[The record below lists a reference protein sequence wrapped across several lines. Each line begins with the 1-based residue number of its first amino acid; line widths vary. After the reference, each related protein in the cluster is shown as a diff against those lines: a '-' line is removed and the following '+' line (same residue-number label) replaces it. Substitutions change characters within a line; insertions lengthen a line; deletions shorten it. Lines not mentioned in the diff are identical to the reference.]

1 MSSTAVPAHDE
12 GVEELCPF
20 STVHSFPANS
30 FVENIA
36 VRRSGDILVT
46 VHNTSELVEISPQ
59 PPHAAKVVHHFPANL
74 FGIVE
79 VGDDVFYISTGTIGA
94 AGSFAIYKVAL
105 SPSSP
110 PLVSKLVDVPEAV
123 FLNGSAVLD
132 PSRGLFLVADSLLGA
147 LFVIDTQA
155 ATASRWLQHA
165 VLTKVTDDPYT
176 PGVNGIKL
184 HAGHLYLSNTDAKTF
199 LRVAVSPAGTPAGEI
214 ETVFERCNI
223 DDFAIDAEGDVYAT
237 SHVFN
242 SVVKITRDGTR
253 SRIAG
258 GPQDAIVAGT
268 TAAAFGRTE
277 RDATTL
283 YVTTNGGMS
292 NPVGGEVG
300 QARLLALEVGAKG
313 AGEV

>member
-1 MSSTAVPAHDE
+1 MSFTAAPAHDE
-12 GVEELCPF
+12 GVEALCPLT
-20 STVHSFPANS
+20 TVHSFPTNT

-36 VRRSGDILVT
+36 VRRSGEILVT
-46 VHNTSELVEISPQ
+46 VHNTSELIEISPE
-59 PPHAAKVVHHFPANL
+59 PPYPAKVVHHFPANL

-94 AGSFAIYKVAL
+94 TGSFAIYKVAL
-105 SPSSP
+105 SHSSP
-110 PLVSKLVDVPEAV
+110 LLVSKLVDVPEAV
-123 FLNGSAVLD
+123 FPNGSAVLD

-147 LFVIDTQA
+147 LFAIDTKA
-155 ATASRWLQHA
+155 ATASKWLQHDA
-165 VLTKVTDDPYT
+165 LTKVTDDPYT

-184 HAGHLYLSNTDAKTF
+184 HSGHLYLSNTDAKTF
-199 LRVAVSPAGTPAGEI
+199 LRVGVSSDRTLAGEI
-214 ETVFERCNI
+214 ETVLERCSI
-223 DDFAIDAEGDVYAT
+223 DDFAIDAQGDVYAT

-242 SVVKITRDGTR
+242 SVVKITSDGTR

-300 QARLLALEVGAKG
+300 QARLLALQVGLKG
-313 AGEV
+313 AEEA